1 MLMADS
7 AAINVHLQLNPR
19 KPPPGHN
26 TIIEFEI
33 SMVLLI
39 AENTFQIF
47 LKFSL

>member
-7 AAINVHLQLNPR
+7 AAINVYLQLNPR
-19 KPPPGHN
+19 NHLLVI
-26 TIIEFEI
+26 TQLEFET

-39 AENTFQIF
+39 AENTCQTF